1 MLYLDTSAFL
11 KLYVREAGSE
21 IVQKTVAN
29 QFEPL
34 PVWEILEMELHNAL
48 QLKAFRDE
56 LTESEVARQQLL
68 FEQRKTKGLYF
79 VPEIGRAELMADF
92 RRLSAHTRQLGCRT
106 MDILHVAYA
115 CQLKPDQFLSF
126 DTRQIQLA
134 EAAGLPVCNL
144 KPESLV

>member
-21 IVQKTVAN
+21 IVQETVAS
-29 QFEPL
+29 QYEPL

-48 QLKAFRDE
+48 QLKVFRNE
-56 LTESEVARQQLL
+56 LAESEAARQQLL
-68 FEQRKTKGLYF
+68 FQQRKTKGLYF

-92 RRLSAHTRQLGCRT
+92 RRLAAHTPRLGCRT
-106 MDILHVAYA
+106 MDILHVACA

-126 DTRQIQLA
+126 DTRQIELA
-134 EAAGLPVCNL
+134 KIAGLAVL
-144 KPESLV
+144 KFRQR